1 MDRRSAMLVAAVAWA
16 SLATT
21 PEAQSG
27 SSSWDAKFR
36 ELPQPSNIRASMER
50 LSARPHHV
58 GSPYDKDNA
67 EWMLARFKE
76 WGWDAE
82 IETFSVLF
90 PTPTERVLEL
100 LEPTRFTATLE
111 EPPLPMDP
119 TSGQKDEQLPTYN
132 AYSIDGDVTGPLVY
146 VNYGRPEDYDVLER
160 YGVLGQACSVVGT
173 PALRE
178 MGTIGGNLCQRPRC
192 WYFRRGISCYKNG
205 GSSCPAREGENQY
218 HAIIDGGPCYVV
230 HPSDPAVALTA
241 LDAEVEIRSVKG
253 ERIVSIE
260 DFYVLP
266 RERLH
271 HETILHPGEVV
282 TALLLP
288 AGAAGGVQRY
298 HKLMQREAWDF
309 ALVSIAGCRRP
320 DGDVRIVLGGVAPRP
335 WRVNSSIEEDVASGG
350 LDEDTIATLAERAL
364 YDAKPLSKNGYK
376 VELAQT
382 LIRDVIR
389 QIA

>member
-1 MDRRSAMLVAAVAWA
+1 MTSPFVYQQAGSMEDALRRLAEPRALPMGGGTDLLVTIDEGIY
-16 SLATT
+16 S
-21 PEAQSG
+21 PEAVVDLRGIPASDGVELREDG
-27 SSSWDAKFR
+27 SLRIGA
-36 ELPQPSNIRASMER
+36 
-50 LSARPHHV
+50 SARV
-58 GSPYDKDNA
+58 
-67 EWMLARFKE
+67 
-76 WGWDAE
+76 
-82 IETFSVLF
+82 
-90 PTPTERVLEL
+90 
-100 LEPTRFTATLE
+100 
-111 EPPLPMDP
+111 
-119 TSGQKDEQLPTYN
+119 EQLANDP
-132 AYSIDGDVTGPLVY
+132 VV
-146 VNYGRPEDYDVLER
+146 VR
-160 YGVLGQACSVVGT
+160 YGVLAQACSVVGT

-205 GSSCPAREGENQY
+205 GDSCPAREGENQY
-218 HAIIDGGPCYVV
+218 HAIIDGGPCYIV

-266 RERLH
+266 RERLD
-271 HETILHPGEVV
+271 HETILRPGEVV
-282 TALLLP
+282 TAVLLP

-364 YDAKPLSKNGYK
+364 YDAKPLSKNGFK

-389 QIA
+389 EIA

>member
-1 MDRRSAMLVAAVAWA
+1 MTSPFVYQQAGSMEDALRRLAEPRALPMGGGTDLLVTIDEGIY
-16 SLATT
+16 S
-21 PEAQSG
+21 PEAVVDLRGIPASDGVELREDG
-27 SSSWDAKFR
+27 SVRIGA
-36 ELPQPSNIRASMER
+36 
-50 LSARPHHV
+50 SARV
-58 GSPYDKDNA
+58 
-67 EWMLARFKE
+67 
-76 WGWDAE
+76 
-82 IETFSVLF
+82 
-90 PTPTERVLEL
+90 
-100 LEPTRFTATLE
+100 
-111 EPPLPMDP
+111 
-119 TSGQKDEQLPTYN
+119 EQLANDP
-132 AYSIDGDVTGPLVY
+132 V
-146 VNYGRPEDYDVLER
+146 VLER
-160 YGVLGQACSVVGT
+160 YGVLAQACSVVGT

-266 RERLH
+266 RERLD
-271 HETILHPGEVV
+271 HETILRPGEVV
-282 TALLLP
+282 TAVLLP
-288 AGAAGGVQRY
+288 AAAAGGVQRY

-364 YDAKPLSKNGYK
+364 YDAKPLSKNGFK

-389 QIA
+389 EIA

>member
-1 MDRRSAMLVAAVAWA
+1 MTSPFVYQQAGSMEDALRRLAEPRALPMGGGTDLLVTIDEGIY
-16 SLATT
+16 S
-21 PEAQSG
+21 PEAVVDLRGIPASDGVELREDG
-27 SSSWDAKFR
+27 SVRIGA
-36 ELPQPSNIRASMER
+36 
-50 LSARPHHV
+50 SARV
-58 GSPYDKDNA
+58 
-67 EWMLARFKE
+67 
-76 WGWDAE
+76 
-82 IETFSVLF
+82 
-90 PTPTERVLEL
+90 
-100 LEPTRFTATLE
+100 
-111 EPPLPMDP
+111 
-119 TSGQKDEQLPTYN
+119 EQLANDP
-132 AYSIDGDVTGPLVY
+132 VVF
-146 VNYGRPEDYDVLER
+146 ER
-160 YGVLGQACSVVGT
+160 YGVLAQACSVVGT

-218 HAIIDGGPCYVV
+218 HAIIDGGPCYIV

-253 ERIVSIE
+253 ERIVAIE

-266 RERLH
+266 RERLD
-271 HETILHPGEVV
+271 HETILRPGEVV
-282 TALLLP
+282 TAVLLP
-288 AGAAGGVQRY
+288 AAAAGGVQRY

-364 YDAKPLSKNGYK
+364 YDAKPLSKNGFK

-389 QIA
+389 EIA

>member
-1 MDRRSAMLVAAVAWA
+1 MTSPFVYQQADSMEDALRRLAEPRALPMGGGTDLLV
-16 SLATT
+16 TIDEGIYT
-21 PEAQSG
+21 PEAVVDLRGIPASDGVELREDG
-27 SSSWDAKFR
+27 SVRIGA
-36 ELPQPSNIRASMER
+36 
-50 LSARPHHV
+50 SARV
-58 GSPYDKDNA
+58 
-67 EWMLARFKE
+67 
-76 WGWDAE
+76 
-82 IETFSVLF
+82 
-90 PTPTERVLEL
+90 
-100 LEPTRFTATLE
+100 
-111 EPPLPMDP
+111 
-119 TSGQKDEQLPTYN
+119 EQLANDP
-132 AYSIDGDVTGPLVY
+132 VV
-146 VNYGRPEDYDVLER
+146 VER
-160 YGVLGQACSVVGT
+160 YGVLAQACSVVGT

-205 GSSCPAREGENQY
+205 GNSCPAREGENQY
-218 HAIIDGGPCYVV
+218 HAIIDGGPCYIV

-253 ERIVSIE
+253 ERIVGIE

-266 RERLH
+266 RERLD
-271 HETILHPGEVV
+271 HETILRPGEVV
-282 TALLLP
+282 TAVLLP
-288 AGAAGGVQRY
+288 AAAAGGVQRY

-320 DGDVRIVLGGVAPRP
+320 DGEVRIVLGGVAPRP

-364 YDAKPLSKNGYK
+364 YDAKPLSRNGYK

-389 QIA
+389 EIA